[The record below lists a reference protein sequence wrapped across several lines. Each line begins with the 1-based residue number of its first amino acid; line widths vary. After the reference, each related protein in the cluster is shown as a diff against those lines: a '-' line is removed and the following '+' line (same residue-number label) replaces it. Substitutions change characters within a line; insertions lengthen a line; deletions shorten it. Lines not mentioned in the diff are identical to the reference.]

1 MSLTNLERVQAK
13 SLRMR
18 EKLGRMPLNNI
29 SLKVRDGIID
39 IKDVLSAIETKFE
52 SKLSVSLSK
61 ETEGTLEVKNG

>member
-61 ETEGTLEVKNG
+61 ETEGTLGVKNG

>member
-1 MSLTNLERVQAK
+1 MLLTNLERVQAK

-52 SKLSVSLSK
+52 SKLAVSLSQK
-61 ETEGTLEVKNG
+61 TEETLGVKNG

>member
-1 MSLTNLERVQAK
+1 MQ
-13 SLRMR
+13 

-52 SKLSVSLSK
+52 SKLAVSLSQK
-61 ETEGTLEVKNG
+61 TEETLEVKNG